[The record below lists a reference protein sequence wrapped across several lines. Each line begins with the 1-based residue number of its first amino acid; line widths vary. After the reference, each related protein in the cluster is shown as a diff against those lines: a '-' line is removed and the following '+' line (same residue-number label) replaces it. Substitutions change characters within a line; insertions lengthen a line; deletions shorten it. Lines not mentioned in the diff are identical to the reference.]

1 MIRRTVLV
9 VDDMKSAVD
18 AVARM
23 LQLEGFDV
31 HKATSGEDAL
41 TIAAQHPID
50 VVLLDVQMPGM
61 DGLETLE
68 ALRARDPGIG
78 AIMMSAHATV
88 ERAVRATKAGAHD
101 FLEKPLTSEKVL
113 LAVNHVLR
121 FGDLERET
129 ADLRRSLGS
138 EQELVGESAPMV
150 RVRQILSRVAATEGR
165 VLLAGESGT
174 GKELAARMIHRL
186 SPRAAAPFVT
196 VNCGAIPSELFESEL
211 FGHEKGAFTGAVRSR
226 PGKFE
231 QAHHGTLFLDEIAD
245 MPLAMQVKLLRV
257 LETDEVE
264 RVGGSGSRRVDVRV
278 VAATNRDLSLAMS
291 RGQFRSDLYH
301 RLNVV
306 PVRLP
311 SLRERPEDFPGLV
324 DHLLQRLSETH
335 GKRVRRL
342 STGALSR
349 LAAREW
355 PGNVR
360 ELRNALE
367 RLVILSPGD
376 VIEDLDVETFLA
388 PGVPESNSA
397 PPENSLSPGSSLRD
411 QLRAVERD
419 IIARSLDAYGG
430 NVTAT
435 ARALGLERSHL
446 HRKIRDLGVDRD
458 ADA

>member
-1 MIRRTVLV
+1 LIRRTVLV

-23 LQLEGFDV
+23 LSLEGFDV
-31 HKATSGEDAL
+31 HKACSGDEAL
-41 TIAAQHPID
+41 SIAAQHPID

-61 DGLETLE
+61 DGLATLE

-113 LAVNHVLR
+113 LAVSHVLR
-121 FGDLERET
+121 FADLERET

-138 EQELVGESAPMV
+138 EQELVGDSAPMV
-150 RVRQILSRVAATEGR
+150 RVRQILSRVAVTEGR

-186 SPRAAAPFVT
+186 SPRAAAPFIT
-196 VNCGAIPSELFESEL
+196 VNCAAIPSELFESEL

-231 QAHHGTLFLDEIAD
+231 QAHHGTLLLDEIGD

-264 RVGGSGSRRVDVRV
+264 RVGGTGSRRVNVRV

-291 RGQFRSDLYH
+291 RGQFRDDLYH

-311 SLRERPEDFPGLV
+311 SLRERPEDFPLLV
-324 DHLLQRLSETH
+324 EHLLQRLSETH
-335 GKRVRRL
+335 GKRIRRL
-342 STGALSR
+342 SPGALSR

-376 VIEDLDVETFLA
+376 VIEDLDVDAFLA
-388 PGVPESNSA
+388 PAGLAPGESSPVSGA
-397 PPENSLSPGSSLRD
+397 PTAGSLRER
-411 QLRAVERD
+411 LRVMERD
-419 IIARSLDAYGG
+419 IIAGSLDANRG

-435 ARALGLERSHL
+435 AKALGLERSHL
-446 HRKIRDLGVDRD
+446 HRKIRELGVDRD
-458 ADA
+458 AEA

>member
-1 MIRRTVLV
+1 LIRRSVLV

-31 HKATSGEDAL
+31 HKAYSGEEAL
-41 TIAAQHPID
+41 AISAQHAID

-61 DGLETLE
+61 DGLATLE
-68 ALRARDPGIG
+68 ALLARDPGIA

-88 ERAVRATKAGAHD
+88 ERAVRATRAGAHD

-113 LAVNHVLR
+113 LAVSHVLR
-121 FGDLERET
+121 LTDLERET

-138 EQELVGESAPMV
+138 EQELVGMSAPMV
-150 RVRQILSRVAATEGR
+150 RVRQILTRVAESEGR
-165 VLLAGESGT
+165 VLLSGESGT

-186 SPRAAAPFVT
+186 SPRAAAAFIT
-196 VNCGAIPSELFESEL
+196 VNCAAIPSELFESEL
-211 FGHEKGAFTGAVRSR
+211 FGHEKGAFTGAIKSR

-231 QAHHGTLFLDEIAD
+231 QAHHGTLFLDEIGE
-245 MPLAMQVKLLRV
+245 MPMAMQAKLLRV

-264 RVGGSGSRRVDVRV
+264 RVGSSGSRKVDVRV
-278 VAATNRDLSLAMS
+278 VAATNRDLARAMS
-291 RGQFRSDLYH
+291 RGQFRDDLYH

-311 SLRERPEDFPGLV
+311 ALRERPEDFPMLV
-324 DHLLQRLSETH
+324 EHLLQRLSETH
-335 GKRVRRL
+335 GKRIRRL
-342 STGALSR
+342 APEALAR

-376 VIEDLDVETFLA
+376 VIEELDIEAFLSPA
-388 PGVPESNSA
+388 GLTPGSP
-397 PPENSLSPGSSLRD
+397 PPEDGTPAAGSLRER
-411 QLRAVERD
+411 LRAVERE
-419 IIARSLDAYGG
+419 IIARALDANGG

-446 HRKIRDLGVDRD
+446 HRKIRELDVDRD
-458 ADA
+458 DEA

>member
-1 MIRRTVLV
+1 MIRRSVLV
-9 VDDMKSAVD
+9 VDDLKSAVD
-18 AVARM
+18 AVALM
-23 LQLEGFDV
+23 LEVEGFEV
-31 HKATSGEDAL
+31 HKAGSGEEAL
-41 TIAAQHPID
+41 TVAAQFPID

-61 DGLETLE
+61 DGLATLE
-68 ALRARDPGIG
+68 ALLARDPGIA

-113 LAVNHVLR
+113 MAVSHVLR
-121 FGDLERET
+121 LTNLERET

-138 EQELVGESAPMV
+138 EQELVGQSAPMA
-150 RVRQILSRVAATEGR
+150 RVRQILSRVAESEGR
-165 VLLAGESGT
+165 VLLTGESGT

-186 SPRAAAPFVT
+186 SPRAAAAFIT
-196 VNCGAIPSELFESEL
+196 VNCAAIPSELFESEL
-211 FGHEKGAFTGAVRSR
+211 FGHEKGAFTGAVKSR

-231 QAHHGTLFLDEIAD
+231 QAHHGTLFLDEIGD
-245 MPLAMQVKLLRV
+245 MPLAMQSKLLRV

-264 RVGGSGSRRVDVRV
+264 RVGSVGSRKVDVRV
-278 VAATNRDLSLAMS
+278 VAATNRDLSRAMT
-291 RGQFRSDLYH
+291 RGQFRDDLYH

-311 SLRERPEDFPGLV
+311 SLRDRPEDFPMLV

-335 GKRVRRL
+335 GKRIRRL
-342 STGALSR
+342 SPEALSR

-376 VIEDLDVETFLA
+376 VIEDLDIEAF
-388 PGVPESNSA
+388 
-397 PPENSLSPGSSLRD
+397 LSPAGLDQGGQASDEGSDAGSLRER
-411 QLRAVERD
+411 LRVVERD
-419 IIARSLDAYGG
+419 IIAKSLDANGG
-430 NVTAT
+430 NVTTT
-435 ARALGLERSHL
+435 AKALGLERSHL
-446 HRKIRDLGVDRD
+446 HRKIRELGVDRD
-458 ADA
+458 GGD